1 MLLRLSSLL
10 LKTRAAASAQVG
22 NGLGLIAFIIIG
34 FVVVARV
41 VLIVVVVAQEGEATS
56 LCIRRC
62 RLLRVAEETF
72 FAFSLRRKR
81 RASCSLPW

>member
-10 LKTRAAASAQVG
+10 LKTRVAASAQVG
-22 NGLGLIAFIIIG
+22 NGLGLIAFIIG

-41 VLIVVVVAQEGEATS
+41 VLIVVVVAQQGEATS
-56 LCIRRC
+56 LCIRHC

-81 RASCSLPW
+81 RASCSISL

>member
-10 LKTRAAASAQVG
+10 LKTRATASVQVG
-22 NGLGLIAFIIIG
+22 NGLGLIAFIIG
-34 FVVVARV
+34 FVVVVRV
-41 VLIVVVVAQEGEATS
+41 VLIVVVVAQQGEATS

-81 RASCSLPW
+81 RASCSQPW

>member
-22 NGLGLIAFIIIG
+22 NGLGLITFIIG
-34 FVVVARV
+34 FVVVVRV
-41 VLIVVVVAQEGEATS
+41 VLIVVVVAQEGEAAS

>member
-22 NGLGLIAFIIIG
+22 NGLGLIAFIIG

-41 VLIVVVVAQEGEATS
+41 VLIVVVVAQQGEATS

-81 RASCSLPW
+81 RASCSQPW